1 MLKMVQ
7 EINTHGSISDLKRYN
22 HTIYGHNSSQ
32 DLLEIDLK
40 HKLVVRKRIKY
51 PPVNVKLLNW

>member
-1 MLKMVQ
+1 MVQ
-7 EINTHGSISDLKRYN
+7 EINTHGSISELKRYN